1 MKNIIIFFALA
12 LFLFGC
18 TVPNPNDG
26 SYLEEFNEIKSTH
39 GMENG
44 FFADQVAMNSYLNE
58 LSELR
63 GSILFGEAGNVVQAE
78 IETATS
84 FSYLI
89 KALSES
95 GSLDFYNINCNDL
108 KIKNTVIYANNAIE
122 NSVNAE
128 RTISSLSDNLKENLR
143 ENQLEVVK
151 EYKQNAEQIKMAINE
166 LC

>member
-1 MKNIIIFFALA
+1 MKHIIVFFAIA

-18 TVPNPNDG
+18 TVPSPND
-26 SYLEEFNEIKSTH
+26 SVYLKEFNEIKSNH
-39 GMENG
+39 NMENG
-44 FFADQVAMNSYLNE
+44 FFADQLAMNSYLND

-63 GSILFGEAGNVVQAE
+63 GSILFGEAGNVIQAE
-78 IETATS
+78 IETANA
-84 FSYLI
+84 FYYLV

-108 KIKNTVIYANNAIE
+108 RIKNTIIYANNAIE
-122 NSVNAE
+122 NSANAE
-128 RTISSLSDNLKENLR
+128 RTISGLNDNLKENLR